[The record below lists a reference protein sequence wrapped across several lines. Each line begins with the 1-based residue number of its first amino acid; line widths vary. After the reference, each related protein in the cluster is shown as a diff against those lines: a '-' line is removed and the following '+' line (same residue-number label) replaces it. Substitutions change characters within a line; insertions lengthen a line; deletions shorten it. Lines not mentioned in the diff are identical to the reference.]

1 MEAIPTAK
9 IGEKVSFDL
18 IFNTVPAILFNRMVL
33 QQFPKTMILIDLASS
48 PGGVD
53 LEAAK
58 ELKINVVQALSLPA
72 KIAPKAAGKVIQQT
86 IYMMMRE

>member
-1 MEAIPTAK
+1 
-9 IGEKVSFDL
+9 
-18 IFNTVPAILFNRMVL
+18 
-33 QQFPKTMILIDLASS
+33 MILIDLASS